1 MTRHTRF
8 SALFLTLAAIYTS
21 TLFFG
26 CSSNPSSP
34 SDSSS
39 GSGGSSGTSSTW
51 SLGGAVTGS
60 VRNLWVDG
68 GTLYC
73 CTSSGVFRST
83 DTARTW
89 TQVVSRSQLGVAG
102 SFGGGVVARGSTLY
116 LGTSDFAFFSSNSG
130 TSWRQIRS
138 GLGSTNYICE
148 GIYLTGNRVFYG
160 SNVGVGFRLNFG
172 DTTWTRAF
180 ETGVS
185 NNVRA
190 FFNHND
196 TLYAGYD
203 IGMQRSFDNGTTW
216 NLAPVTGLTSTQAR
230 NVFAFTRRGSS
241 LYIAT
246 NAGVYVS
253 SNGGTSW
260 TQVNGLPKKNTPSD
274 LEDDVRALTTVGTS
288 VIVGMCYEGVW
299 RSTDGINFTDFN
311 QGIQDTRSNVGSLA
325 TVGNVVIMATSGPSP
340 QIWIRRVQ

>member
-8 SALFLTLAAIYTS
+8 SGLFLAVAAIYIS
-21 TLFFG
+21 VLFWG
-26 CSSNPSSP
+26 CSNPAEP
-34 SDSSS
+34 SDTSGGTS
-39 GSGGSSGTSSTW
+39 GSW
-51 SLGGAVTGS
+51 SMGGAVTGS
-60 VRNLWVDG
+60 VSNLWVDG

-102 SFGGGVVARGSTLY
+102 GFDGGVVARGSTLY

-160 SNVGVGFRLNFG
+160 SNVGVGFYLNFG
-172 DTTWTRAF
+172 DTTWTRAL
-180 ETGVS
+180 ETGGLH
-185 NNVRA
+185 NVQA

-196 TLYAGYD
+196 TLYVGYE

-253 SNGGTSW
+253 NNSGTSW
-260 TQVNGLPKKNTPSD
+260 AAVNGLPKKNTPDD
-274 LEDDVRALTTVGTS
+274 LEDDVCALTTVGTS
-288 VIVGMCYEGVW
+288 VIVGMRYEGVW

-311 QGIQDTRSNVGSLA
+311 QGLQDTRSNVGSLA
-325 TVGNVVIMATSGPSP
+325 TIGNVVIMATSGPSP
-340 QIWIRRVQ
+340 QIWIRRMQ

>member
-1 MTRHTRF
+1 MMRYAHF
-8 SALFLTLAAIYTS
+8 STLFPTAVAIYIS
-21 TLFFG
+21 LFFFG

-39 GSGGSSGTSSTW
+39 GSGGGAGGTASNW
-51 SLGGAVTGS
+51 SLGGAVTGT
-60 VRNLWVDG
+60 VRNFWVDG
-68 GTLYC
+68 GTLYVA
-73 CTSSGVFRST
+73 TSNGVFRSA

-89 TQVVSRSQLGVAG
+89 TQIVSRTQLGLAG
-102 SFGGGVVARGSTLY
+102 GIEGGVVARGATLY

-130 TSWRQIRS
+130 ASWRQIRS
-138 GLGSTNYICE
+138 GLGATNYVCQ
-148 GIYLTGNRVFYG
+148 GIFLTGNRVFYG

-180 ETGVS
+180 ETGGLH
-185 NNVRA
+185 NVQA

-216 NLAPVTGLTSTQAR
+216 NLAPVTGLATTAAR

-241 LYIAT
+241 LYIGT
-246 NAGVYVS
+246 NESVYVS
-253 SNGGTSW
+253 NNGGASW
-260 TQVNGLPKKNTPSD
+260 TKVNGLPTD
-274 LEDDVRALTTVGTS
+274 DDDVRALTTVSSS
-288 VIVGMCYEGVW
+288 VIAGMRFRGVW
-299 RSTDGINFTDFN
+299 RSTDGVNFTDFN
-311 QGIQDTRSNVGSLA
+311 QGLENGVRTSVAALT

-340 QIWIRRVQ
+340 QIWIRRVQLN